1 MGHQKEITQFDMQS
15 MGKKCARNY
24 SKDVSAG
31 VLTRLVKKLNSSSA
45 IQDVN
50 QRGKHGKPESW
61 FKVVRFKI
69 WSRVWQSYQ
78 SILHIMVAKKS
89 VNALTLAPGLTKSQ
103 LWQ

>member
-1 MGHQKEITQFDMQS
+1 MPS

-50 QRGKHGKPESW
+50 QRGKHGKPES
-61 FKVVRFKI
+61 
-69 WSRVWQSYQ
+69 
-78 SILHIMVAKKS
+78 
-89 VNALTLAPGLTKSQ
+89 
-103 LWQ
+103 

>member
-1 MGHQKEITQFDMQS
+1 MPS

-24 SKDVSAG
+24 SNDISAG

-50 QRGKHGKPESW
+50 QRVKHGKPESS

-69 WSRVWQSYQ
+69 
-78 SILHIMVAKKS
+78 
-89 VNALTLAPGLTKSQ
+89 
-103 LWQ
+103 